1 MVLQGSLW
9 HSKHMWLW
17 CAPKML
23 CSPVLVSLAD
33 SKLVDLTV
41 ARLYVYLY
49 KTLCVVM
56 YVVIIQYVICVRIIN
71 PTVREADLMS
81 AQSCGL

>member
-1 MVLQGSLW
+1 M
-9 HSKHMWLW
+9 
-17 CAPKML
+17 
-23 CSPVLVSLAD
+23 SLAD

-49 KTLCVVM
+49 KTLCIVM

-71 PTVREADLMS
+71 PTVREADLIS
-81 AQSCGL
+81 AQPCGL